1 MSEMKREYGYLFN
14 ENLAI
19 EKRKEK
25 EQERK
30 EKEKAELKTET
41 ATEGIFI
48 KSTDDNGTGYLKDE
62 NGYYYIEGVLIHVQV
77 EHEGIIDFNIIG
89 LQFELMKRE
98 EQYQAIDFVSKLC
111 SGDKIVYWTRGAK
124 IHDPRKWFFKI
135 ELR

>member
-14 ENLAI
+14 QNLAI
-19 EKRKEK
+19 QKRKEK
-25 EQERK
+25 EE
-30 EKEKAELKTET
+30 AELKTET
-41 ATEGIFI
+41 PTEAIFV
-48 KSTDDNGTGYLKDE
+48 KSTDANPFELHSKDE
-62 NGYYYIEGVLIHVQV
+62 NGYYYIEGVLIQVQV
-77 EHEGIIDFNIIG
+77 EHEGIIDFNNMG
-89 LQFELMKRE
+89 LQFKLMKRE

>member
-14 ENLAI
+14 QNLAI
-19 EKRKEK
+19 QKRKEK
-25 EQERK
+25 EE
-30 EKEKAELKTET
+30 AELKTET
-41 ATEGIFI
+41 PTEAIFV
-48 KSTDDNGTGYLKDE
+48 KSTDDNPLELHSKDE
-62 NGYYYIEGVLIHVQV
+62 NGYYYIDQVLIQVQV
-77 EHEGIIDFNIIG
+77 EHEGVIDFNNIR